1 MKSESATTSRGK
13 MISIFAAVA
22 VAALILFSAIF
33 FIIKI
38 YFFSAPYSFSGIVE
52 QTDGTPLGGIKVFA
66 QNIDVEKAIYS
77 TISDEKGFYRI
88 KIDREGDYYIWTDND
103 NGYVDIFYDNKS
115 FHQEPDSISIS
126 ASSKNKDEVN
136 LVLSRGFLIKGR
148 IVYGDR
154 GLENVL
160 VDVYLKDGTWVS
172 GSKTTAG
179 GDFNIGLLPPG
190 VYYLR
195 TWGAKVYGIDDIWV
209 SGLAAVQG
217 KVPPDSAV
225 GIEIAG
231 ADADLMNINLMSGE
245 VEGGEEVAGETTE
258 VPEETQQPVEQISFV
273 KITNPDQGFIIGE
286 KVKVTVDVS
295 ADVAAVAFYVND
307 ELKKIDREVPFFY
320 RWKVK
325 AGEHLISAIA
335 YDEDDQMVATDSIK
349 VNR

>member
-1 MKSESATTSRGK
+1 
-13 MISIFAAVA
+13 MIIIFTAVA
-22 VAALILFSAIF
+22 VAALTLFSAIF

-38 YFFSAPYSFSGIVE
+38 YFFSAPYSISGIIE

-77 TISDEKGFYRI
+77 TISNEKGFYRI
-88 KIDREGDYYIWTDND
+88 KIDREGDYNIWTDNE
-103 NGYVDIFYDNKS
+103 NGYVDMFYDNKS
-115 FHQEPDSISIS
+115 FYQEPDGISISIS
-126 ASSKNKDEVN
+126 SKNKGEVN
-136 LVLSRGFLIKGR
+136 FILSRGFFIKGR

-190 VYYLR
+190 VYFLR
-195 TWGAKVYGIDDIWV
+195 TWGAKVYGTDDIWV
-209 SGLAAVQG
+209 SGLTAVQE
-217 KVPPDSAV
+217 KVPPDGAV
-225 GIEIAG
+225 GIQIAG
-231 ADADLMNINLMSGE
+231 ADTDLMNINLMSGE

-258 VPEETQQPVEQISFV
+258 LPEETQQPVEQLSFV
-273 KITNPDQGFIIGE
+273 KITNPDQDFIMGE
-286 KVKVTVDVS
+286 KVKVSVDVS
-295 ADVAAVAFYVND
+295 ANVNEVVFYVND
-307 ELKKIDREVPFFY
+307 EVKKVDREAPFFY

-335 YDEDDQMVATDSIK
+335 YDENNQMVATDSIK